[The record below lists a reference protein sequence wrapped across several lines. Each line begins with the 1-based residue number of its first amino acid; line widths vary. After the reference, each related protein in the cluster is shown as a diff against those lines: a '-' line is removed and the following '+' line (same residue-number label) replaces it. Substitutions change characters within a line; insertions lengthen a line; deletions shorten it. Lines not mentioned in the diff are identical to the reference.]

1 MDERVDG
8 QFTTLKNN
16 FLFSLAMNSPRWKL
30 SEGLASSYK
39 LQSEQDKHKEPVIGS
54 VFCLVAPYATGSLV
68 VVNSSDIYG
77 HV

>member
-30 SEGLASSYK
+30 SEGLASSYQ

-54 VFCLVAPYATGSLV
+54 V
-68 VVNSSDIYG
+68 
-77 HV
+77 